1 MPSEYAVV
9 CALPYSLS
17 SEAEFN
23 VSLYLSP
30 TIESPDATKLR
41 EWDLFPDWGETA
53 SAMRVELSDDR
64 GVIECEPQLGPIDPD
79 LWRAL
84 FPGSLRVMP
93 NSVPN
98 WSEREWSSFS
108 ARRVHDI
115 ALALHMATILS
126 DPANP
131 PLPTDHPLAREIYG
145 LAVRLGCYPEHGR
158 LREGLGRYDES
169 KATAQ
174 LDATLKRARSLQD
187 LETLVAGV
195 DDWTLKMALELH
207 RCRRYY
213 ERPEAQWPHRADPI
227 DGAKPPPL
235 PENEPEFHTRCAL
248 FGDHAELLRHLG
260 LVIDVIAD
268 PGRMRGAQWLSAA
281 LHTDNGAIVSRATR
295 VRCQSSGELFTTAP
309 RTADWSEG
317 ALRLGDSE
325 RFAVLTLDTDGSAL
339 KADRYIWTLPRLMAV
354 QENGDPVDA
363 ASPALRSPGF
373 TVSGTSQ
380 AGRAQGDVSRQAGIA
395 GDLKSGRVPVLDTED
410 VVRGM
415 RVDVW
420 DDESGK
426 WHSLHE
432 RRTWATVHGYPDVI
446 EDDRPGFI
454 QGTAAHENFRST
466 EAPVQVHEALF
477 GWEGWSLSAPRPGKR
492 IWEKDGKEELL
503 EEDEGTAPDAVHPYH
518 VKSRVRAGSLPRL
531 RYGRSYAFRAWAVDL
546 AGNSRPH
553 ELNPPTATP
562 SLSDLEGGEGAALP
576 SDPIASKLMAAAS
589 ATAADRAARD
599 AEANAPLA
607 ADLGPE
613 VLAHARIKRS
623 VSSGASLLAQGASRS
638 ARVSAA
644 VSEAFASGDLSRWSP
659 AAQLKPGDLGA
670 VVGSHMGSLLPGAAS
685 GSGAVKKALETVTKP
700 CPFLRWEPVPS
711 PAVVPRWRFT
721 EGESLRVLVVRSGVT
736 QDPGTLAITLEEPED
751 FVATA
756 TTIVP
761 ECGYHS
767 TSERHLAPPKIT
779 QLQAELHGMLD
790 TGMGQVSA
798 AKRRQMLGWALR
810 ADGTF
815 ADRERAD
822 IDNPPAKI
830 EQPGMSIVYVG
841 EPTTNL
847 KALPPLSGEPNPPAG
862 TPVIGPGDPPA
873 PGQTILHDVDELT
886 LPYLPDPMARGV
898 ALHFPE
904 AGRSWGLPFPYG
916 GEGFTVSY
924 GGDWP
929 ELEPFRFVL
938 EGGPSL
944 TANVDGRVIRM
955 MLPPGDVQLL
965 RASSS
970 LPKDK
975 LDLMGAWHF
984 LPEPVR
990 SQAEV
995 TEAAADGMLWG
1006 LSPFEQVTLIHAVN
1020 RPVEAPRPV
1029 HIKPQRSI
1037 GSTNAILTGA
1047 VDLHGPSTGTLSF
1060 EAQWEEPLDDPTL
1073 PKCIIKKLAAKA
1085 FQTIIQPAEDLALLG
1100 GSDQQWN
1107 LPDIGLIYL
1116 HRAVHEFSDTRH
1128 RKVDYTLRAFTR
1140 FREFFH
1146 PDLLK
1151 DRAGKPS
1158 DNMHS
1163 VVGPMLH
1170 LSIPSSAPPAP
1181 PIVHSVL
1188 PMFRWSD
1195 ETEPEQPMARR
1206 RTRRAG
1212 VRIYLERPW
1221 FTSGDGELLGV
1232 LIADTGDDSHYP
1244 QAPDQSGY
1252 PFVSK
1257 WGADPIWTAREVERR
1272 AFPMLRLDDFLRLA
1286 ALDDRIEAARPVV
1299 APRRLPL
1306 PESAG
1311 AQLVMVLGYKPEFN
1325 EERGLWFADVAID
1338 PGSQFW
1344 PFLRLAVCR
1353 YQPESIDKCH
1363 LSHPVQCDFVQ
1374 LPPERT
1380 AAVSRTDDR
1389 HVRVL
1394 VSGPIGWRMMLARA
1408 SETLGLGDPREHDRR
1423 LVARLQRRDPKIG
1436 SDLGWET
1443 VAVEKLRLRGLSA
1456 DGFNATWVAELDAG
1470 EVVPLAKPGTF
1481 KSDRRVSI
1489 EEWELIEADDLVVT
1503 IAGHDRPLPHTEPRL
1518 VYADNIGL

>member
-1 MPSEYAVV
+1 MASEYAVV

-17 SEAEFN
+17 RGAEFN

-30 TIESPDATKLR
+30 TIETPNATKLR
-41 EWDLFPDWGETA
+41 EWELFPDWGKTA
-53 SAMRVELSDDR
+53 SAIRVELSDDR

-84 FPGSLRVMP
+84 FPGSLTVMP
-93 NSVPN
+93 NGVPN
-98 WSEREWSSFS
+98 WSKREWSSFS

-115 ALALHMATILS
+115 ALAMHMATILS

-131 PLPTDHPLAREIYG
+131 PLPTDHPLAREIYS
-145 LAVRLGCYPEHGR
+145 LAVQLGCYPEHGR
-158 LREGLGRYDES
+158 LRAGVGRYDES

-174 LDATLKRARSLQD
+174 LDAALKRARSLQD
-187 LETLVAGV
+187 LETLVGGV
-195 DDWTLKMALELH
+195 DDWTLKLALELH

-213 ERPEAQWPHRADPI
+213 ERPEGQWAYRADPI
-227 DGAKPPPL
+227 PGAKPPPL
-235 PENEPEFHTRCAL
+235 PQNEPEFHARCAL
-248 FGDHAELLRHLG
+248 FGDHALLLRRLG
-260 LVIDVIAD
+260 LVIDVVAD
-268 PGRMRGAQWLSAA
+268 PDRLRGAQWLSAA
-281 LHTDNGAIVSRATR
+281 LHTDDGANVSRPSR
-295 VRCQSSGELFTTAP
+295 VRCHSSGELFTTVP

-317 ALRLGDSE
+317 ALRLGDTE
-325 RFAVLTLDTDGSAL
+325 RFSVLTLDTDGSAL
-339 KADRYIWTLPRLMAV
+339 KADRFLWTLPRLLAV
-354 QENGDPVDA
+354 QQNGDPVNA

-373 TVSGTSQ
+373 TVAGTSQ
-380 AGRAQGDVSRQAGIA
+380 AVRAQGDVSRQGGIA
-395 GDLKSGRVPVLDTED
+395 ADLKSGRVPVLDTED

-415 RVDVW
+415 RIEVW
-420 DDESGK
+420 DDQSGK

-432 RRTWATVHGYPDVI
+432 RQTKATVHGYPDVI

-454 QGTAAHENFRST
+454 QGTAAQENFRSA

-492 IWEKDGKEELL
+492 IWEKEGTEKLL
-503 EEDEGTAPDAVHPYH
+503 EEDAEGAPDASHPYH
-518 VKSRVRAGSLPRL
+518 VKSRVKAGSLPRL

-553 ELNPPTATP
+553 DLNSSTAPP
-562 SLSDLEGGEGAALP
+562 SLPDVKGGESAAPP
-576 SDPIASKLMAAAS
+576 SDPILPKLMAAAR
-589 ATAADRAARD
+589 AVAADRAAREAGANDTLD
-599 AEANAPLA
+599 AE
-607 ADLGPE
+607 LGPE
-613 VLAHARIKRS
+613 VQAHARIKRS
-623 VSSGASLLAQGASRS
+623 ASSRGSLLAQGASRPT
-638 ARVSAA
+638 RLSAA
-644 VSEAFASGDLSRWSP
+644 VSEAFASADLSSWSP
-659 AAQLKPGDLGA
+659 SAQFRPGELGA
-670 VVGSHMGSLLPGAAS
+670 LIGSHVGSLLPGAAPDS
-685 GSGAVKKALETVTKP
+685 RAIKKALETVTRP
-700 CPFLRWEPVPS
+700 RPFLRWEPVPS

-721 EGESLRVLVVRSGVT
+721 EGESLRVVVIRSGVK
-736 QDPGTLAITLEEPED
+736 QNPDTLAITIEEPED
-751 FVATA
+751 FAASATA
-756 TTIVP
+756 IVP

-767 TSERHLAPPKIT
+767 SSERHLAPPKIT
-779 QLQAELHGMLD
+779 QLQAEFHGMFD
-790 TGMGQVSA
+790 TGMGQATA

-847 KALPPLSGEPNPPAG
+847 KALPPLSGEPNPPPE

-873 PGQTILHDVDELT
+873 PGQTILHDVDELG

-898 ALHFPE
+898 ALHFLE

-929 ELEPFRFVL
+929 ELEPFRLIV
-938 EGGPSL
+938 EGGSSL
-944 TANVDGRVIRM
+944 AASVEARQIRM

-970 LPKDK
+970 LPKEK
-975 LDLMGAWHF
+975 LDLMGPWHF

-990 SQAEV
+990 SKAEV
-995 TEAAADGMLWG
+995 AEAAADGMLWG
-1006 LSPFEQVTLIHAVN
+1006 LSPFEQMTLIHAVN

-1037 GSTNAILTGA
+1037 GSTSAILTGA

-1073 PKCIIKKLAAKA
+1073 PRCIIRKAAAKA
-1085 FQTIIQPAEDLALLG
+1085 FETIVQPAEDLALLG

-1107 LPDIGLIYL
+1107 LPDIGPIRL

-1128 RKVDYTLRAFTR
+1128 RKVDYKLRAFTR

-1151 DRAGKPS
+1151 KNGKPS
-1158 DNMHS
+1158 DDMHS
-1163 VVGPMLH
+1163 VVGPVLH

-1181 PIVHSVL
+1181 PMVHSVL

-1221 FTSGDGELLGV
+1221 FTSGDGELFGV

-1286 ALDDRIEAARPVV
+1286 ALDDRIEPARPVV

-1306 PESAG
+1306 PATAG
-1311 AQLVMVLGYKPEFN
+1311 EQLVMALGYKPEFN

-1394 VSGPIGWRMMLARA
+1394 VSGPIGWRMTAGA
-1408 SETLGLGDPREHDRR
+1408 AETLGLSDPREHNRR
-1423 LVARLQRRDPKIG
+1423 LIARLQRRDPKIG

-1443 VAVEKLRLRGLSA
+1443 IAAETLRLRGLSP
-1456 DGFNATWVAELDAG
+1456 DGFNATWVGELDAG
-1470 EVVPLAKPGTF
+1470 ELVLLAKPGTST
-1481 KSDRRVSI
+1481 SDWRVSI
-1489 EEWELIEADDLVVT
+1489 EEWELIEADHLMVT